1 MSDTA
6 QTKRANGRAV
16 PAVKRITRLMLPHPL
31 YRRYRQ
37 WRVSRIVASYPPRLV
52 THDYGGQSLHVRLTD
67 PLSEAW
73 YDHDWPRLP
82 EIDELVR
89 VGALFPGANVFDIGA
104 HHGVVALMLAAEV
117 GPSGR
122 LVAVEAE
129 PHNASAA
136 AENVRSN
143 GAENVLV
150 LSAAIA
156 DRPGTLYF
164 AEGLDGHVDSHQTRT
179 GNVEVT
185 AVTIDQLA
193 EQHGRPDLV
202 FLDVEGYEGKAL
214 LGATETLAARRTAF
228 FVEVHS
234 PWLVDFD
241 CSVEEVLA
249 HFDGFEMRVALL
261 QENGESVEFVP
272 LARTPS
278 SNHRFNLICVPE
290 NNTGQAEEH
299 APTP

>member
-1 MSDTA
+1 MSNTA
-6 QTKRANGRAV
+6 QTNRVVLAA
-16 PAVKRITRLMLPHPL
+16 KRIARLVLPHPV
-31 YRRYRQ
+31 YRKYRQ
-37 WRVSRIVASYPPRLV
+37 RHLARIVASYPPRLV
-52 THDYGGQSLHVRLTD
+52 THDYGGQSLSVRLTD
-67 PLSEAW
+67 PLAEAW
-73 YDHDWPRLP
+73 YDHDWPRLY

-89 VGALFPGANVFDIGA
+89 VGSLCPGANVFDIGA
-104 HHGVVALMLAAEV
+104 HHAVVALMLAAEV

-122 LVAVEAE
+122 VVAVEAE

-136 AENVRSN
+136 AENVRLN

-164 AEGLDGHVDSHQTRT
+164 AESLNGQVDSQTRT

-228 FVEVHS
+228 FVEVHGAD
-234 PWLVDFD
+234 LVD
-241 CSVEEVLA
+241 CSVAEILA
-249 HFDGFEMRVALL
+249 HFDGFEMRVALPT
-261 QENGESVEFVP
+261 ENGATGEFVP
-272 LARTPS
+272 LLRTPS
-278 SNHRFNLICVPE
+278 NQRCFLICVPE
-290 NNTGQAEEH
+290 HNTEQAEEH
-299 APTP
+299 PRTQ